1 METFSTST
9 LSNSIERNMSNILEV
24 KLAKTEIE
32 ILNLNLDNRKIIN
45 AYHIISYQKF
55 SVFLDRIVNQFK
67 NIL

>member
-1 METFSTST
+1 
-9 LSNSIERNMSNILEV
+9 MSNILEV

-32 ILNLNLDNRKIIN
+32 ILNLNLDNRKNIN

-55 SVFLDRIVNQFK
+55 SAFLDSIVNQFK